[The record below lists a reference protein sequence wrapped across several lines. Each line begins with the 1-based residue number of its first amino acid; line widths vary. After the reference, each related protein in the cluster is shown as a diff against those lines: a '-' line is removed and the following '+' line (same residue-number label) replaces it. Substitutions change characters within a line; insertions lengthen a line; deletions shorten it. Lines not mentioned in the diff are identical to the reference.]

1 MSDKRSEGRKQKHRE
16 MNEGKPLMV
25 QPQNLE
31 IEMELQRRDQEIKER
46 YEKDL
51 RKMREMHQ
59 REMQN
64 ALDGSA
70 LHEPKKQGIFSR
82 FFARFRGDH
91 DIYIVYNHNQ
101 AVYCHMK
108 ECPTRR
114 SGVNYGIEA
123 VTRDIATAFD
133 FVESYFDSYGKYPWC
148 HAKLL
153 KVRIDGRTRAGAVV
167 TDLTWKQ
174 GDWDSIQR
182 YAAEQTMRS
191 A

>member
-1 MSDKRSEGRKQKHRE
+1 MGENRSEGRKKKQRE

-31 IEMELQRRDQEIKER
+31 VEMELQRRDQEIKER

-51 RKMREMHQ
+51 KKMREMHQ
-59 REMQN
+59 RELQN
-64 ALDGSA
+64 ALDGSEVA
-70 LHEPKKQGIFSR
+70 PKKKGLL
-82 FFARFRGDH
+82 ARIRARVRGDH
-91 DIYIVYNHNQ
+91 ELYIVYNHNQ

-114 SGVNYGIEA
+114 TGVNYGIEA
-123 VTRDIATAFD
+123 VTRDLATAFD
-133 FVESYFDSYGKYPWC
+133 FVEAYFEEFGKYPWC

-153 KVRIDGRTRAGAVV
+153 KVKIDGRTRAGAMVK
-167 TDLTWKQ
+167 DLTWKQ
-174 GDWDSIQR
+174 GEWDSIQR
-182 YAAEQTMRS
+182 YAAEQAMRS